1 MQPLTQNLTRCI
13 AAQSMTQ
20 TYDTANGLGSSFHE
34 LVHGVDC
41 PFHASY
47 LDSAAFVDRDAP
59 LMHPQSICV
68 WEQDTGNPLWRHYTQ
83 VLSHGLLCSATLP
96 AQ

>member
-1 MQPLTQNLTRCI
+1 
-13 AAQSMTQ
+13 MTQ

-47 LDSAAFVDRDAP
+47 LDAAAFVDRDAP

-83 VLSHGLLCSATLP
+83 VRSHGLLCSVTLP